1 MQVPQE
7 APAVIES
14 NKPPAYWPSSNGELH
29 VEELVVKYAQD
40 LPPAL
45 RGISFTV
52 KPTEK
57 IGIVSSRIFSL
68 LGICALIIIL

>member
-1 MQVPQE
+1 M
-7 APAVIES
+7 
-14 NKPPAYWPSSNGELH
+14 
-29 VEELVVKYAQD
+29 VKYAQD

-57 IGIVSSRIFSL
+57 IGVVRVPYSLPTAGTNSSIPFD
-68 LGICALIIIL
+68 